1 MERSIQ
7 CPSCGSPVPLRH
19 RNVLLVTCAA
29 CDTVSA
35 IEKDGVDPL
44 GKTATLT
51 DFMSALTVGTIASIQ
66 GRRFQALGRV
76 RFEYEDGYWDEWY
89 LAFDDGTDG
98 WLEEDEGELALV
110 SQVPVTS
117 TPPHPRTVR
126 AGERVTW
133 GQDSIYV
140 LETGTATLVG
150 MEGQLP
156 RGHFI
161 GMTMDYLD
169 GTMDG
174 RVVMLEFMPDEV
186 ECFVGT
192 KIDFDDLEVE
202 NT

>member
-1 MERSIQ
+1 
-7 CPSCGSPVPLRH
+7 
-19 RNVLLVTCAA
+19 
-29 CDTVSA
+29 
-35 IEKDGVDPL
+35 
-44 GKTATLT
+44 
-51 DFMSALTVGTIASIQ
+51 MSALTVGTIASIQ

>member
-1 MERSIQ
+1 MQRTVQ
-7 CPSCGSPVPLRH
+7 CPSCGSPVVLRH
-19 RNVLLVTCAA
+19 RNVLLVQCEA

-51 DFMSALTVGTIASIQ
+51 DFMSVLTVGAVASIH

-76 RFEYEDGYWDEWY
+76 RFEYDDGYWDEWY

-110 SQVPVTS
+110 SQVPMNG
-117 TPPHPRTVR
+117 TPPHPNQVR

-133 GQDSIYV
+133 GDASIYV
-140 LETGTATLVG
+140 METGTATLVG

-161 GMTMDYLD
+161 GLTMDYLD

-174 RVVMLEFMPDEV
+174 QVVMLEFMPNEI
-186 ECFVGT
+186 ECFIGT
-192 KIDFDDLEVE
+192 KVDFDDVQVE

>member
-1 MERSIQ
+1 MNRSVQ
-7 CPSCGSPVPLRH
+7 CPSCGSPIPLRH
-19 RNVLLVTCAA
+19 RNVLMVTCSA

-51 DFMSALTVGTIASIQ
+51 DFMSALTVGTVASVH

-110 SQVPVTS
+110 SQIPVEGM
-117 TPPHPRTVR
+117 PPHPNQVR
-126 AGERVTW
+126 AGQRVTW
-133 GQDSIYV
+133 GTQSLYV
-140 LETGTATLVG
+140 METGSATLVG

-156 RGHFI
+156 RGHFV
-161 GMTMDYLD
+161 GLTMDYLD

-174 RVVMLEFMPDEV
+174 QVVMLEFMPNEV

-192 KIDFDDLEVE
+192 KIDFDDLIVE